1 LGLRTESPVPA
12 RRDCY
17 YKVFATDQGA
27 GFQAIIE
34 ATVDAMRAI
43 SFLLSGLALS
53 ACILPGGQRV
63 EPIPGTVGVVVKS
76 PNMPNRGFTRKRV
89 ITKQEPDLLIAED
102 ATSCRV
108 SEARYREVEV
118 GDEELCGWQ

>member
-1 LGLRTESPVPA
+1 MDRGGWFLEGDETTADLM
-12 RRDCY
+12 RR
-17 YKVFATDQGA
+17 
-27 GFQAIIE
+27 IP
-34 ATVDAMRAI
+34 
-43 SFLLSGLALS
+43 FLLSALALS

-108 SEARYREVEV
+108 SAERYRDVEV

>member
-1 LGLRTESPVPA
+1 VGFSKGIETTADPM
-12 RRDCY
+12 RR
-17 YKVFATDQGA
+17 
-27 GFQAIIE
+27 IP
-34 ATVDAMRAI
+34 
-43 SFLLSGLALS
+43 FLLSALALS

-63 EPIPGTVGVVVKS
+63 EPIPGTVGVIVTS
-76 PNMPNRGFTRKRV
+76 PNMPNRGFRRKRV
-89 ITKQEPDLLIAED
+89 VTKQEPDLLLAED